1 MVDLSGK
8 TIVIT
13 GGTRGFGFE
22 IARAALQFGGRVFI
36 SSRSQSAVDAA
47 LQQLASPGQ
56 PSDRAAGI
64 AADVT
69 DMHQVQALSTAAIT
83 TFGSYQVWIN
93 NAGISGPYG
102 PAMKLDPAEFTAIL
116 NTNIHGAYHGSQ
128 VAMTYFLK
136 QGAGKLINILG
147 RGYKGPEPFQSA
159 YSSSKAWLRSFTMSL
174 AGETRN
180 PGIGIF
186 AFNPGMMLTDL
197 LTNVEVIEGSQE
209 RLKSFPAIIRLLAR
223 HPAKAAQKAVWIASS
238 ATDGKSG
245 KLYSMTSS
253 LSFFTSLL
261 RLLWQ
266 KITRQP
272 AEDIDLQI
280 QTVAPYQPD

>member
-22 IARAALQFGGRVFI
+22 IARAALQSGGRVFI
-36 SSRSQSAVDAA
+36 SSRSQSAVDTA
-47 LQQLASPGQ
+47 LQQLAFPGQ

-69 DMHQVQALSTAAIT
+69 SMQQVQVLSAAAIAA
-83 TFGSYQVWIN
+83 FGGYQVWIN

-102 PAMKLDPAEFTAIL
+102 PAMLMDPAEFTAIL

-128 VAMTYFLK
+128 VAMSYFLK
-136 QGAGKLINILG
+136 QGEGKLINILG

-159 YSSSKAWLRSFTMSL
+159 YSSSKAWLRSFSMSL
-174 AGETRN
+174 AAEISN

-197 LTNVEVIEGSQE
+197 LTHVEVIEGSQE
-209 RLKSFPAIIRLLAR
+209 RLKSFPFIIRLLAR
-223 HPAKAAQKAVWIASS
+223 HPAEAAQKAVWIASS

-245 KLYSMTSS
+245 KLYSTTSS
-253 LSFFTSLL
+253 LTFYTSLL
-261 RLLWQ
+261 RYVWQ
-266 KITRQP
+266 KITRQ
-272 AEDIDLQI
+272 ASEDINLQI
-280 QTVAPYQPD
+280 KTVPPYRPD